1 MKCPVCGS
9 TDIKVL
15 ETRSVED
22 DSAIRRRR
30 ECNSCRARFTT
41 LETVIAADPLM
52 VCKRDNT
59 REQFDR
65 NKILS
70 GISKACQKRPISV
83 RQMEEIIDGIEA
95 ELLASPNLELPTHV
109 IGERIMTTLR
119 KLDDVA
125 YIRFVSVYKKF
136 DDMDSFIEV
145 IEKMKLGLI

>member
-9 TDIKVL
+9 TDLKVL
-15 ETRSVED
+15 ETRSVDD

-30 ECNSCRARFTT
+30 ECNSCSTRFTT
-41 LETVIAADPLM
+41 LESVVAANPLM

-59 REQFDR
+59 REPFDR

-70 GISKACQKRPISV
+70 GISKACQKRPISI
-83 RQMEEIIDGIEA
+83 RQIEEIIDDIEA
-95 ELLASPNLELPTHV
+95 DIMASPKLELPTYV
-109 IGERIMTTLR
+109 IGEKIMATLR

>member
-1 MKCPVCGS
+1 
-9 TDIKVL
+9 
-15 ETRSVED
+15 
-22 DSAIRRRR
+22 
-30 ECNSCRARFTT
+30 
-41 LETVIAADPLM
+41 M

-59 REQFDR
+59 REPFDR

-70 GISKACQKRPISV
+70 GISKACQKRPISI
-83 RQMEEIIDGIEA
+83 RQIEEIIDDIEA
-95 ELLASPNLELPTHV
+95 DIMASPKLELPTYV
-109 IGERIMTTLR
+109 IGEKIMATLR